1 MPTISGM
8 STPSSR
14 AFSVLPDL
22 RARVAG
28 EVRKLFADPGFHFEP
43 GTDGPTPADSIA
55 RTVHADVT
63 VMMIGGYASLLL
75 QMLHPLALAGV
86 WDHSSFRDD
95 MHGRLKRTAQ
105 FIAVT
110 TYGGRE
116 DAEAIIDRVRRI
128 HERVHGTL
136 PDGTPY
142 AASDPALLEFVHACE
157 AHCFLA
163 AWMRFREPF
172 MPRARQDAYIR
183 DLAPVARALGA
194 ESVPETRTAL
204 DQYLRT
210 VRPQLR
216 YDARTRDV
224 ARRLLGQPASSLT
237 LVPFQALTRE
247 AGIGLLPAWARGMHG
262 FEARPTVRPALRT
275 AVSAAAGALGLGM
288 RWAMAPRS

>member
-1 MPTISGM
+1 
-8 STPSSR
+8 
-14 AFSVLPDL
+14 
-22 RARVAG
+22 
-28 EVRKLFADPGFHFEP
+28 
-43 GTDGPTPADSIA
+43 
-55 RTVHADVT
+55 
-63 VMMIGGYASLLL
+63 
-75 QMLHPLALAGV
+75 
-86 WDHSSFRDD
+86 
-95 MHGRLKRTAQ
+95 
-105 FIAVT
+105 
-110 TYGGRE
+110 
-116 DAEAIIDRVRRI
+116 
-128 HERVHGTL
+128 
-136 PDGTPY
+136 
-142 AASDPALLEFVHACE
+142 
-157 AHCFLA
+157 
-163 AWMRFREPF
+163 MRFREPF

-194 ESVPETRTAL
+194 ESVPETRAAL